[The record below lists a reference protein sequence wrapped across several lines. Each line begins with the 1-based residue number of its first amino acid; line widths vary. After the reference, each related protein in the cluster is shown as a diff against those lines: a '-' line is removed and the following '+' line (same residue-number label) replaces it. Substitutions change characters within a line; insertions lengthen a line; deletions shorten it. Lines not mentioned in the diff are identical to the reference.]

1 VQVGGEIDSHYLIYC
16 PFHYNVNTPACEIDK
31 ENGLYICFACGETGK
46 LLDMVMRTTSRN
58 YFEAMRVI
66 NSAATA
72 EDIEISISERLDDSN
87 EIKEFDRSLISRLNQ
102 SAINNQVAI
111 DYFASRYISINSM
124 REFEL
129 GFSEKQRM
137 VTVPVHDQYGMCVG
151 FVGRSIEGKSFK
163 NSVGLPKKQ
172 ILFNLHRCKF
182 KTIAVVESSFDAIR
196 LHQLG
201 IPAVATL
208 GAIPSKAQIELLNKY
223 ATSITICPDKDD
235 AGKKMVSKIRDSISS
250 KNISII
256 DVGDA
261 KDIGDLSDDQIIK
274 LWNKVDTVS
283 FLTL

>member
-1 VQVGGEIDSHYLIYC
+1 
-16 PFHYNVNTPACEIDK
+16 
-31 ENGLYICFACGETGK
+31 
-46 LLDMVMRTTSRN
+46 MVMRTTNRN

-87 EIKEFDRSLISRLNQ
+87 EIKEFDRNLISRLNQ
-102 SAINNQVAI
+102 SALNNRVAI
-111 DYFASRYISINSM
+111 DYFASRNISINSI

-172 ILFNLHRCKF
+172 TLFNLHRCKF
-182 KTIAVVESSFDAIR
+182 KPIAVVESSFDVIR
-196 LHQLG
+196 LHQLS

-223 ATSITICPDKDD
+223 ATYITICPDKDD

-250 KNISII
+250 KGMSII

-261 KDIGDLSDDQIIK
+261 KDIGDLSDDEIIK